1 MPHAAAWPVSAAKA
15 NEPVRGTRGRISKP
29 FLLPNLSERHESMIV
44 RPRPRLRDI
53 LFAVRGSILPRIWLH
68 LLLIALVS
76 VFAVIA
82 AWEHPGI
89 FARISA
95 IPFTLVG
102 IALSVFM
109 SFRNS
114 ACYDRWWEGRNLWGD
129 AVIACRSIARQ
140 VSRLQERDKSIIL
153 RGLCGFSAGLVARLR
168 NEDERQ
174 EIKRWCN
181 LESASDA
188 PNPTNAVLDY
198 LGRHCLL
205 LMNEKKIDPIH
216 YSVIEEQLTKLSNVQ
231 GGCERIASTPVPY
244 AYSLLLHRT
253 ALIFCLTLPFAL
265 AGSLDWWTLLP
276 VLLVAYT
283 FFGLDALGHELEDP
297 FGLEPNALPLNA
309 LSRTIERE
317 MLASLGLKDIPPLLE
332 PQNNVLT

>member
-1 MPHAAAWPVSAAKA
+1 
-15 NEPVRGTRGRISKP
+15 
-29 FLLPNLSERHESMIV
+29 MIV

-53 LFAVRGSILPRIWLH
+53 LFAVRGSILPRIWIH
-68 LLLIALVS
+68 LILIALVS
-76 VFAVIA
+76 VFAVLA
-82 AWEHPGI
+82 AWKHPGI

-114 ACYDRWWEGRNLWGD
+114 ACYDRWWEGRKLWGD
-129 AVIACRSIARQ
+129 LVIACRSIARQ
-140 VSRLQERDKSIIL
+140 VSTLHEMNKHIIL
-153 RGLCGFSAGLVARLR
+153 HGLCGFSAGLVARLR

-174 EIKRWCN
+174 AIKSWCDVDY
-181 LESASDA
+181 APDT
-188 PNPTNAVLDY
+188 PNPTNTVLDHI
-198 LGRHCLL
+198 GKHCLL

-265 AGSLDWWTLLP
+265 SGSLDWWTLLP

-283 FFGLDALGHELEDP
+283 FFGLDSLGHELEDP

-309 LSRTIERE
+309 LRRTVERE
-317 MLASLGLKDIPPLLE
+317 MLASLGLKEIPPLIE